1 MNMGLKIEGGQMEA
15 GFTVSSREEFDECV
29 EKLTTMAGTLWPLD
43 PGAQMSIGDDE
54 TRVVTVAQG
63 GSYAEQR
70 RSASQ
75 WREAQGLR

>member
-29 EKLTTMAGTLWPLD
+29 AKLTTMAGTLWPNLETTE
-43 PGAQMSIGDDE
+43 PESKPLSDE
-54 TRVVTVAQG
+54 
-63 GSYAEQR
+63 YASSVR
-70 RSASQ
+70 ALSSLAAAG